1 MSKITNDG
9 LTRSGTGCFIAIPI
23 WQQWASVDRQ
33 VIDVVICLGGCCC
46 SGCRCR
52 SLVTVCRFIS
62 ESELRHVMMNLG
74 EPLTD
79 DEIRHMIRAA
89 DVDGDGRVN
98 FQGIYNRAFSLP

>member
-1 MSKITNDG
+1 
-9 LTRSGTGCFIAIPI
+9 
-23 WQQWASVDRQ
+23 
-33 VIDVVICLGGCCC
+33 
-46 SGCRCR
+46 
-52 SLVTVCRFIS
+52 
-62 ESELRHVMMNLG
+62 MMNLG